1 MMVMMMVPRGYMLQW
16 QGTSKSF
23 SHGVSFCILVLVEK
37 LGWYPPFFHR
47 KDFLLSCKKDGTVC
61 CCCCCCLCFPNSSSS
76 WFWVWSKKP
85 MHWNEFNNSK
95 LTQNYLF
102 WLKLIL
108 GCILIHQ
115 CWSPPPVKTLPAQAS
130 VSCSASSQ
138 GTENLIVC
146 LCYDN
151 SHSTPPNAGTIFW
164 NPCQAQ

>member
-1 MMVMMMVPRGYMLQW
+1 MMVMMMVPRRYMLQW
-16 QGTSKSF
+16 QGTSQSF

-47 KDFLLSCKKDGTVC
+47 KNFLLSCKKDSSVC

-76 WFWVWSKKP
+76 WFWVWRKKP

-95 LTQNYLF
+95 TYSKLF
-102 WLKLIL
+102 VSAL

-115 CWSPPPVKTLPAQAS
+115 CRSLPTVKTLPAQAS
-130 VSCSASSQ
+130 VSCSAASQ

-146 LCYDN
+146 PCYDD

-164 NPCQAQ
+164 NPCQPQ